1 MKKRNKI
8 ISIILSGTFAL
19 AAIGLGIGIG
29 LKKPAKDP
37 TADVVVMP
45 DEDIVSDNDGNK
57 LNDGDFHPMPTGML
71 FAPSAMANTQDEEIT
86 VNIVATITPNDA
98 ANKAVDWTVAFVN
111 ATSAWANGKT
121 ATDYITAEP
130 TTDGALTAT
139 VTCKAAFGERIKI
152 TVTSR
157 DNPDASASC
166 MVDYKQQFEGYLFS
180 ASQTGKTPTL
190 NNSTKKGTI
199 YADFKT
205 TEQLKI
211 TYSYKKSSVY
221 TVALNDSEITAPAT
235 LDVSID
241 NDSLKEAM
249 NAAKSGSGDAFKVT
263 PTDKVFTMDLFN
275 KKLVESATPAQVN
288 AIIAAVPT
296 SSFFPPI
303 TFSFKDGTGKLLME
317 FKISINTT
325 AIKGQKKVEKI
336 TLDQPLLVFGTKV
349 YNITY
354 KCAGDTS
361 GETLFQAGSEYGLS
375 KKADGVYP
383 TFYCEGTT
391 PAISDLKSSFS
402 CGEGYHSGGGVIGT
416 GHYNFEGWYLD
427 NEMTKP
433 FNGTI
438 PAGTTGDITLYAK
451 ITSDGTHNY

>member
-71 FAPSAMANTQDEEIT
+71 FAPSALANTQNEEMT

-98 ANKAVDWTVAFVN
+98 ANKAVDWTVTFVN

-130 TTDGALTAT
+130 TTDGALTVAI
-139 VTCKAAFGERIKI
+139 TCKEAFGEQIKI

-157 DNPDASASC
+157 DNPEASASC

-199 YADFKT
+199 YADFET

-241 NDSLKEAM
+241 DDSLKEAM
-249 NAAKSGSGDAFKVT
+249 NAAKSGSGDALKVT
-263 PTDKVFTMDLFN
+263 AANKIFALNLFN
-275 KKLVESATPAQVN
+275 AKLAEGLTPAQSN
-288 AIIAAVPT
+288 SIISAITAAANTPPV
-296 SSFFPPI
+296 SFSI
-303 TFSFKDGTGKLLME
+303 KDGAGKVLAKFEIEIDTSAL
-317 FKISINTT
+317 S
-325 AIKGQKKVEKI
+325 GQKKVEKI
-336 TLDQPLLVFGTKV
+336 VLDQTELVFGG
-349 YNITY
+349 N
-354 KCAGDTS
+354 
-361 GETLFQAGSEYGLS
+361 
-375 KKADGVYP
+375 
-383 TFYCEGTT
+383 
-391 PAISDLKSSFS
+391 
-402 CGEGYHSGGGVIGT
+402 
-416 GHYNFEGWYLD
+416 N
-427 NEMTKP
+427 
-433 FNGTI
+433 
-438 PAGTTGDITLYAK
+438 
-451 ITSDGTHNY
+451 

>member
-71 FAPSAMANTQDEEIT
+71 FAPSAMANTQDEEMT

-98 ANKAVDWTVAFVN
+98 ANKAVDWSVAFVN
-111 ATSAWANGKT
+111 ASSAWANGKT

-130 TTDGALTAT
+130 TTDGALTAAI
-139 VTCKAAFGERIKI
+139 TCKEAFGEQIKI

-166 MVDYKQQFEGYLFS
+166 TVDYKQQFEGYLFS

-199 YADFKT
+199 YADFET
-205 TEQLKI
+205 TERLKI

-221 TVALNDSEITAPAT
+221 TVALNDSEIAAPTTMDVAIENTA
-235 LDVSID
+235 
-241 NDSLKEAM
+241 LKTAM
-249 NAAKSGSGDAFKVT
+249 NAVKSGSGDALKVMAAN
-263 PTDKVFTMDLFN
+263 KIFALNLFN
-275 KKLVESATPAQVN
+275 AKLVEGLTPAQSN
-288 AIIAAVPT
+288 SIISAITAVANT
-296 SSFFPPI
+296 SPVSFNI
-303 TFSFKDGTGKLLME
+303 KDGADNVLAKFEIEIDTSAL
-317 FKISINTT
+317 N
-325 AIKGQKKVEKI
+325 GQKKVEKI
-336 TLDQPLLVFGTKV
+336 VLDQTELVFGG
-349 YNITY
+349 N
-354 KCAGDTS
+354 
-361 GETLFQAGSEYGLS
+361 
-375 KKADGVYP
+375 
-383 TFYCEGTT
+383 
-391 PAISDLKSSFS
+391 
-402 CGEGYHSGGGVIGT
+402 
-416 GHYNFEGWYLD
+416 N
-427 NEMTKP
+427 
-433 FNGTI
+433 
-438 PAGTTGDITLYAK
+438 
-451 ITSDGTHNY
+451 

>member
-8 ISIILSGTFAL
+8 ISIILSGTFVL

-45 DEDIVSDNDGNK
+45 DEDIVSDSDGNK

-71 FAPSAMANTQDEEIT
+71 FAPSAMANTQDEEMT

-121 ATDYITAEP
+121 AMDYITAEP
-130 TTDGALTAT
+130 TTDGALTAAI
-139 VTCKAAFGERIKI
+139 TCKEAFGEQIKI

-166 MVDYKQQFEGYLFS
+166 TVDYKQQFEGYLFS
-180 ASQTGKTPTL
+180 ASQTGKTSTL

-199 YADFKT
+199 YADFET

-241 NDSLKEAM
+241 DDSLKEAM
-249 NAAKSGSGDAFKVT
+249 NAAKSGSGDALKVT
-263 PTDKVFTMDLFN
+263 AANKIFALNLFN
-275 KKLVESATPAQVN
+275 AKLAEGLTPAQSN
-288 AIIAAVPT
+288 SIISAITATTNT
-296 SSFFPPI
+296 SPVSFSI
-303 TFSFKDGTGKLLME
+303 KDGAGKVLAKFEIEIDTSAL
-317 FKISINTT
+317 S
-325 AIKGQKKVEKI
+325 GQKKVEKI
-336 TLDQPLLVFGTKV
+336 VLDQTELVFGG
-349 YNITY
+349 N
-354 KCAGDTS
+354 
-361 GETLFQAGSEYGLS
+361 
-375 KKADGVYP
+375 
-383 TFYCEGTT
+383 
-391 PAISDLKSSFS
+391 
-402 CGEGYHSGGGVIGT
+402 
-416 GHYNFEGWYLD
+416 N
-427 NEMTKP
+427 
-433 FNGTI
+433 
-438 PAGTTGDITLYAK
+438 
-451 ITSDGTHNY
+451 

>member
-57 LNDGDFHPMPTGML
+57 LNDGDFHPMPAGML
-71 FAPSAMANTQDEEIT
+71 FAPSAMANTQDEEMK

-98 ANKAVDWTVAFVN
+98 ANKAVDWTVTFVN

-139 VTCKAAFGERIKI
+139 VTCKAAFGEQIKI

-190 NNSTKKGTI
+190 NNSTKKGKI
-199 YADFKT
+199 YADFNNA
-205 TEQLKI
+205 EQLKI

-221 TVALNDSEITAPAT
+221 TVALSDSEIAAPAT
-235 LDVSID
+235 VDVVIE
-241 NDSLKEAM
+241 NAALKTAM
-249 NAAKSGSGDAFKVT
+249 NDAKSGSGDALKVT
-263 PTDKVFTMDLFN
+263 AANKIFALNLFN
-275 KKLVESATPAQVN
+275 AKLAEGLTPAQSN
-288 AIIAAVPT
+288 SIISAITATTNT
-296 SSFFPPI
+296 SPVSFSI
-303 TFSFKDGTGKLLME
+303 KDGAGKVLAKFE
-317 FKISINTT
+317 IKIDTS
-325 AIKGQKKVEKI
+325 ALSGQKKVEKI
-336 TLDQPLLVFGTKV
+336 VLDQTELVFGG
-349 YNITY
+349 N
-354 KCAGDTS
+354 
-361 GETLFQAGSEYGLS
+361 
-375 KKADGVYP
+375 
-383 TFYCEGTT
+383 
-391 PAISDLKSSFS
+391 
-402 CGEGYHSGGGVIGT
+402 
-416 GHYNFEGWYLD
+416 N
-427 NEMTKP
+427 
-433 FNGTI
+433 
-438 PAGTTGDITLYAK
+438 
-451 ITSDGTHNY
+451 

>member
-19 AAIGLGIGIG
+19 AAIGLGVGIG
-29 LKKPAKDP
+29 LKKPDKDP

-71 FAPSAMANTQDEEIT
+71 FAPSALANTQNEEMT
-86 VNIVATITPNDA
+86 VNVIATITPNDA

-130 TTDGALTAT
+130 TTDGALTAAI
-139 VTCKAAFGERIKI
+139 TCKEAFGEQIKI

-157 DNPDASASC
+157 DNPGASASC

-199 YADFKT
+199 YADFET
-205 TEQLKI
+205 TERLKI

-249 NAAKSGSGDAFKVT
+249 NAAKSGSGDALKVT
-263 PTDKVFTMDLFN
+263 AANKIFALNLFN
-275 KKLVESATPAQVN
+275 AKLVEGLTPAQLN
-288 AIIAAVPT
+288 SIISAITATTNT
-296 SSFFPPI
+296 SPVSFSI
-303 TFSFKDGTGKLLME
+303 KDGAGKVLAKFEIEIDTSAL
-317 FKISINTT
+317 S
-325 AIKGQKKVEKI
+325 GQKKVEKI
-336 TLDQPLLVFGTKV
+336 VLDQTELVFGG
-349 YNITY
+349 N
-354 KCAGDTS
+354 
-361 GETLFQAGSEYGLS
+361 
-375 KKADGVYP
+375 
-383 TFYCEGTT
+383 
-391 PAISDLKSSFS
+391 
-402 CGEGYHSGGGVIGT
+402 
-416 GHYNFEGWYLD
+416 N
-427 NEMTKP
+427 
-433 FNGTI
+433 
-438 PAGTTGDITLYAK
+438 
-451 ITSDGTHNY
+451 